1 MIPAKVSREKR
12 EMKRRSYTG
21 QRERINWVT
30 ARGQE
35 TENEMTDVKKE
46 EAEIIE

>member
-12 EMKRRSYTG
+12 EMKRKSYTG

-30 ARGQE
+30 ARGQG
-35 TENEMTDVKKE
+35 TENEMTSRRRRLK
-46 EAEIIE
+46 

>member
-35 TENEMTDVKKE
+35 TENEMTSRRRRLK
-46 EAEIIE
+46 